1 MAMSVGLQNPA
12 RIRLLQ
18 VSALLVAFGLMAL
31 IAIRFNNYQW
41 DLHMFLGSATDFMQ
55 GISPYRGT
63 GLSFYHPPLT
73 LYLYGLFAK
82 LPFVL
87 AYELWLALK
96 IAALGALLFIWN
108 HYFLK
113 LDLAWTTV
121 LYFILA
127 YDGAIYS
134 DLVSGNVSLFE
145 QLGLWIGFVA
155 LLQGRYALFCI
166 CVILVA
172 QFKLTPIFFSVLLL
186 LVPKRPQWQWFAV
199 CAAGFVAVFLLNLV
213 FQPALLKD
221 FFTVAAVL
229 DERGVQ
235 SPGTL
240 AFIRDVFDRIG
251 GPTFSEG
258 TRADEAAF
266 LITALAIGIISLTIV
281 LRHRRANAEP
291 DSRLII
297 YFACLA
303 YALAVPRMKSYSYIL
318 LLIPTL
324 ALIRLWPRHMLVPAA
339 CAVLVVLVVF
349 PLGGGL
355 LPFRSLSQ
363 LLYEYMSLAAALV
376 AWIGF
381 HQVLRRYG
389 VTNAERAPPADRQLA

>member
-1 MAMSVGLQNPA
+1 MEMSLSLQNPA
-12 RIRLLQ
+12 RIKLLQ
-18 VSALLVAFGLMAL
+18 ASALLVAFGLMAL
-31 IAIRFNNYQW
+31 IAIRWNNYQW

-55 GISPYRGT
+55 GISPYRGK

-73 LYLYGLFAK
+73 LYLYGLVAQ

-96 IAALGALLFIWN
+96 IAALGALFLIWN
-108 HYFLK
+108 RHFLK
-113 LDLAWTTV
+113 LDFAWATV

-127 YDGAIYS
+127 YNGAIYS

-145 QLGLWIGFVA
+145 QLGLWFGFAA
-155 LLQGRYALFCI
+155 LLQGRYALFCL

-186 LVPKRPQWQWFAV
+186 FVPKRPQWQWFAV

-258 TRADEAAF
+258 TRADEAVF
-266 LITALAIGIISLTIV
+266 VIIALAIGVFSLAAV
-281 LRHRRANAEP
+281 LHHRRANAEP
-291 DSRLII
+291 DSKLIV

-339 CAVLVVLVVF
+339 CAALTALDVF
-349 PLGGGL
+349 PLGGSL

-363 LLYEYMSLAAALV
+363 LLYEYMSPAAALV

-381 HQVLRRYG
+381 QQTLKRTDVA
-389 VTNAERAPPADRQLA
+389 NAERAPPADRQSA